1 MEQAGKYAVT
11 ADAERVTLLQ
21 TVASVLSSFFGVQSS
36 KHWQRDFTHGNALT
50 FIMVGVVLAAGF
62 VLTLLTVVK
71 LILRHAGL

>member
-1 MEQAGKYAVT
+1 MEQAQKYA
-11 ADAERVTLLQ
+11 AAAEMERVTLLQ

-36 KHWQRDFTHGNALT
+36 KHWRRDFTHGNAST
-50 FIMVGVVLAAGF
+50 FIMVGLVLAAGF

>member
-1 MEQAGKYAVT
+1 MEQAQKYAVT
-11 ADAERVTLLQ
+11 VDAEQVTLLQ

-36 KHWQRDFTHGNALT
+36 KHWRRDFTHGNAST

-71 LILRHAGL
+71 LILRHAGM